1 MTQFECMFFEK
12 EGPVGNIVFSRPERR
27 NATDDQFYKDLLACL
42 DLAEEDPEVRVIV
55 IRAQGPVFCAGQNL
69 KFTSV
74 ATPRQYADYVKYL
87 NMGWDRLMRHPKVI
101 IARVH
106 GDALGGGTYL
116 STRCDLIVAKKN
128 ARFAMREINA
138 GEQSGGAQMLTIG
151 KQRAA
156 EMNLLGKYVY
166 ADEAER
172 WGLINKCVETDEELD
187 AQVTDWVEQ
196 LLNIPP
202 LGLQQTKAAAAFAL
216 DLAGFTLLR
225 QAQFGSTLRY
235 TEDRQEAKRAFV
247 EKRKPVFKGR

>member
-1 MTQFECMFFEK
+1 MAQYECMFYRRD
-12 EGPVGNIVFSRPERR
+12 GQVGNIVFSRPERR

-42 DLAEEDPEVRVIV
+42 DEAEEDEECRVIV
-55 IRAQGPVFCAGQNL
+55 ISAQGPVFCAGQNL
-69 KFTSV
+69 KFTST
-74 ATPRQYADYVKYL
+74 ATPKQSADYSKYL
-87 NMGWDRLMRHPKVI
+87 RAGWDRIMRHPKPI

-128 ARFAMREINA
+128 ARFAMREIAA
-138 GEQSGGAQMLTIG
+138 GETSGGAQMLTIG

-156 EMNLLGKYVY
+156 EMNLLGRYVY

-187 AQVTDWVEQ
+187 AQVNSWVEQ
-196 LLNIPP
+196 MLNLPP
-202 LGLQQTKAAAAFAL
+202 LGLRQTKAAAAFAL
-216 DLAGFTLLR
+216 DLAGFSLLS
-225 QAQFGSTLRY
+225 QANFGAILRN

>member
-1 MTQFECMFFEK
+1 MAQYDNMRFVK
-12 EGPVGNIVFSRPERR
+12 DGSVGNIVFCRPERR
-27 NATDDQFYKDLLACL
+27 NATDDQFYKDFQACL
-42 DLAEEDPEVRVIV
+42 DEAEEDDEVRVII
-55 IRAQGPVFCAGQNL
+55 IRAEGPVFCAGQNL
-69 KFTSV
+69 KFTNT
-74 ATPRQYADYVKYL
+74 ATPKQYKDYIKYL
-87 NMGWDRLMRHPKVI
+87 YMGWERIRRHPKPI

-128 ARFAMREINA
+128 VRFGMREIQG
-138 GEQSGGAQMLTIG
+138 GEQSGGAQMLGIG

-156 EMNLLGKYVY
+156 EMNLLGRYVY

-187 AQVTDWVEQ
+187 AQIKDWVEQ
-196 LLNIPP
+196 LLNLPP
-202 LGLQQTKAAAAFAL
+202 LGLRQTKAAAAFAM
-216 DLAGFTLLR
+216 DLAGFALLH
-225 QAQFGSTLRY
+225 QAPFGDVLKY